1 MTEESKAAE
10 SRALIEMALGDL
22 EREMNATERV
32 LKRVPED
39 RLDWRPHEKS
49 WTLGELASHV
59 ASLLSWAKR
68 AIEEEE
74 YDMAGPGSAGVETP
88 DSADGIL
95 DTFYGLKSDVVNAL
109 GSTDDATMLE
119 PWTLR
124 HGDQELFTLPRAAVL
139 RTWSL
144 SHMIHH
150 RGQLTVYLRLLDVAV
165 PPTYGPTAD
174 EKLGMG

>member
-1 MTEESKAAE
+1 MSDATSAD

-39 RLDWRPHEKS
+39 ELDWRPHERS
-49 WTLGELASHV
+49 WTLGELAAHV
-59 ASLLSWAKR
+59 ANLLSWAKR
-68 AIEEEE
+68 AIEDDE
-74 YDMAGPGSAGVETP
+74 YDMAAPGSVGGKRPEST
-88 DSADGIL
+88 DEIL
-95 DTFYGLKSDVVNAL
+95 DTFYGLKADVVKAL
-109 GSTDDATMLE
+109 GDTDDATMSE

-124 HGDQELFTLPRAAVL
+124 QGDRELFTLPKAAVL

-174 EKLGMG
+174 EKLGLD

>member
-1 MTEESKAAE
+1 MSDAATAE

-32 LKRVPED
+32 LKRVPDD

-59 ASLLSWAKR
+59 ANLLNWAKM
-68 AIEEEE
+68 AIEGDE
-74 YDMAGPGSAGVETP
+74 YDMAGPGFPGGQSPE
-88 DSADGIL
+88 SSEEIL
-95 DTFYGLKSDVVNAL
+95 ETFYGLKSDVVNAL
-109 GSTDDATMLE
+109 GAADDATMSK

-124 HGDQELFTLPRAAVL
+124 HGDRELFTLPRAAVL

-174 EKLGMG
+174 ENPGPG

>member
-1 MTEESKAAE
+1 MTEGPETAKG
-10 SRALIEMALGDL
+10 RALIEMALGDL

-39 RLDWRPHEKS
+39 RLDWKPHEKS
-49 WTLGELASHV
+49 WSLGELASHV
-59 ASLLSWAKR
+59 ANLLSWAKM

-74 YDMAGPGSAGVETP
+74 YDMAGSGSTGGEPP
-88 DSADGIL
+88 DSVDRIL

-124 HGDQELFTLPRAAVL
+124 HGDQELFTLPKAAVL

-150 RGQLTVYLRLLDVAV
+150 RGQLTVYLRLLDIAV

-174 EKLGMG
+174 ENLGLG

>member
-1 MTEESKAAE
+1 MSDAAAKE
-10 SRALIEMALGDL
+10 SRALVEMALGDL

-32 LKRVPED
+32 LKRVPD
-39 RLDWRPHEKS
+39 DKLDWRPHEKS

-59 ASLLSWAKR
+59 ANLLNWAKM
-68 AIEEEE
+68 AIEGDE
-74 YDMAGPGSAGVETP
+74 YDMAGPGSMGGEPPET
-88 DSADGIL
+88 ADEIL
-95 DTFYGLKSDVVNAL
+95 DTFYGLKADVVKAL
-109 GSTDDATMLE
+109 GESDDAAMSE
-119 PWTLR
+119 AWTLR
-124 HGDQELFTLPRAAVL
+124 HGDQELFTLPKAAVL

-174 EKLGMG
+174 EDLGLG